1 MIESQAVKL
10 KEITVSVGWV
20 RRETEASTL
29 MFWGRLS
36 EESGRVRIKRWK
48 KIISDPVYGKCRF
61 QIWCSLQAALLPP
74 GRKSLEILG

>member
-10 KEITVSVGWV
+10 KEITGSVGWV
-20 RRETEASTL
+20 GRETEASTL
-29 MFWGRLS
+29 MFWGSLS

-48 KIISDPVYGKCRF
+48 KIISDPVYGKCRL

-74 GRKSLEILG
+74 GGKSLEILG